1 MAMNKQYL
9 TTLPYISVGVLGS
22 RLSERVVSMLRA
34 SVPQGVRVFHVPDQN
49 IPWSAEQM
57 LVTVLTDFNHL
68 SAGNAYPHWTY
79 YLNDFRTYVATR
91 APHISIVAN
100 YDDPSIATMLR
111 EASCRVYKLR
121 TQSRLVEIPLA
132 LVTKTIEVILTLPTP
147 KQQPQPLSLPL
158 LQKSA

>member
-1 MAMNKQYL
+1 MNKQYL
-9 TTLPYISVGVLGS
+9 TSLPYISVGVLGS
-22 RLSERVVSMLRA
+22 RLSERVVAMLRA
-34 SVPQGVRVFHVPDQN
+34 SVPQGVRVLHVPDQN

-57 LVTVLTDFNHL
+57 LVTVMTDFDHL
-68 SAGNAYPHWTY
+68 SAGDTYPHWTY

-91 APHISIVAN
+91 ASHTSLIAN

-111 EASCRVYKLR
+111 EASCRVHKVRALP
-121 TQSRLVEIPLA
+121 RLIEMSLA
-132 LVTKTIEVILTLPTP
+132 LTMKTIEVVLTLPTP